1 MAFKRRARGH
11 LVRKYVHAAA
21 LTLRK
26 IFFGIQ
32 NVHKKIEGV
41 GALRRIG
48 IGLFYIDKRSE
59 FADTASDHKV
69 RFGGKFLRI
78 EKYGTERKIALAQFL
93 KIQRTAHRRNGL
105 LEFAVQRKSAFFPAV
120 FCESFFPHIDAAV
133 RTQAVVFYAEFDK
146 LICGGFILPRKG
158 IFRKQGAQR
167 IE

>member
-48 IGLFYIDKRSE
+48 ISLFYIDKRSE
-59 FADTASDHKV
+59 FADAAPDHKV

-93 KIQRTAHRRNGL
+93 KIRRTAHRRNGL

-133 RTQAVVFYAEFDK
+133 RAQAVVFYAEFDK
-146 LICGGFILPRKG
+146 LICGGSILPREG